1 MLEKMM
7 KYAAFVT
14 WFPLTLG
21 GCASSGGL
29 DSFRHIAVTYQSQEK
44 QAGKEGFPSRMVL
57 TNQGATALENKGWA
71 LYFNFGRP
79 VIPDS
84 LPETVLFTPV
94 NGDLVRLEPTEQFG
108 PLRPGE
114 SRPIPFRT
122 RRGVFKECDA
132 PAGLY
137 FAVTKGSQAGQA
149 VAISDY
155 RIEPIPSSGDSF
167 PTPQRRFRE
176 NASLSLLPTDQVA
189 KIVPSAALYRPGNG
203 SLFIKENMEIAS
215 PQSLS
220 AEADFLAAALEPI
233 LGYLPRRAAED
244 AGPAANRILL
254 RVGDLRLGS
263 DKPAQEAYR
272 LRIDDKGIEIT
283 GTEAAGVFYG
293 IQSLRALLPTPGR
306 TEQMVNVEP
315 IELDYATLEDWPMF
329 GYRGMHLDVSRNFH
343 SKQSVLK
350 LLDVMAFYKL
360 NRFHFHLSDDEGWRL
375 PVEALPELTQL
386 GGRRGHS
393 LDERDHLVPSYGSGP
408 DPDASPGSGAYS
420 RDDFIEI
427 LRYARQRHIEV
438 IPEIDVPGHAR
449 AAIKSMQSRY
459 HRLMTE
465 GRPEEALEFLLSDPD
480 DESQYRSIQGWKDNV
495 VNPCQE
501 STYRFLETVV
511 DELVTLYREAGAPLT
526 TIHSG
531 GDEVPRGVWA
541 GSPACQRLLAESQQ
555 LSSVEDLA
563 DYFLKRIHGLID
575 SRGLVSAGWEEIAF
589 QESSLGQGDRKPHPD
604 FREERFLAYVWN
616 TSPGSGSQDGAY
628 RLANAG
634 CRVVLSNASN
644 LYFDLAY
651 DADPKEPGY
660 TWAGLVDT
668 RKPFEV
674 APFDLNRGGSDLEA
688 LTAEGKK
695 NIAGIQGQLWSENA
709 KGPELMEYLAF
720 PKLLGLAERA
730 WAQQPDWM
738 SIDGPERE
746 QALATAWNRFANA
759 LGQRE
764 LPRLDYLF
772 GGVGYRLPPPG
783 AVIEEGILKANL
795 AFPGLE
801 IRYTTDG
808 TVPEA
813 DSTLY
818 QGPVAVEGPVQ
829 LRSFDTR
836 GRGSRVSAVSQE

>member
-1 MLEKMM
+1 MM
-7 KYAAFVT
+7 KYAAFAT

-21 GCASSGGL
+21 GCASSAGL
-29 DSFRHIAVTYQSQEK
+29 DSFRHISVTYQSQEK

-71 LYFNFGRP
+71 LYFNFGRL
-79 VIPDS
+79 VIPES
-84 LPETVLFTPV
+84 LPESVHITPV
-94 NGDLVRLEPTEQFG
+94 NGDLVRLEPTERFA

-114 SRPIPFRT
+114 SRQIPFRT

-137 FAVTKGSQAGQA
+137 FALTKGSQAGQA
-149 VAISDY
+149 AAVSDY
-155 RIEPIPSSGDSF
+155 RIQPIPSSGDSF
-167 PTPQRRFRE
+167 PAPQRRFRE
-176 NASLSLLPTDQVA
+176 NASLSLLPADQVA
-189 KIVPSAALYRPGNG
+189 KIVPTAALYRPGNG
-203 SLFIKENMEIAS
+203 SLFINENMEIAS
-215 PQSLS
+215 SQSLS

-233 LGYLPRRAAED
+233 LGSAPQLVAED
-244 AGPAANRILL
+244 SGPAPNRIIL
-254 RVGDLRLGS
+254 RLANLRLGS
-263 DKPAQEAYR
+263 QAATKEAYR
-272 LRIDDKGIEIT
+272 LRIDGQGIEIA
-283 GTEAAGVFYG
+283 GSDAAGIFYG
-293 IQSLRALLPTPGR
+293 IQTLRALLPLR
-306 TEQMVNVEP
+306 SRLANVVQQP
-315 IELDYATLEDWPMF
+315 IELEYARLEDWPMF

-350 LLDVMAFYKL
+350 LLDLMAFYKL

-375 PVEALPELTQL
+375 PVEALPELTQV

-393 LDERDHLVPSYGSGP
+393 LDERDYLVPSFGSGP
-408 DPDASPGSGAYS
+408 DPDASQGSGAYS

-459 HRLMTE
+459 HRLMAE
-465 GRPEEALEFLLSDPD
+465 GRPEEALEFLLSDPG
-480 DESQYRSIQGWKDNV
+480 DESRYRSIQGWKDNV

-511 DELVTLYREAGAPLT
+511 DELVALYREAGAPLT
-526 TIHSG
+526 TIHTG

-555 LSSVEDLA
+555 LSSVEELA
-563 DYFLKRIHGLID
+563 DYFLKRFHELID
-575 SRGLVSAGWEEIAF
+575 SRGLITAGWEEIAF
-589 QESSLGQGDRKPHPD
+589 QESSLGHGHGDRKPHPD
-604 FREERFLAYVWN
+604 FLEERFLAYVWN
-616 TSPGSGSQDGAY
+616 TSSGSGSQDGAY

-634 CRVVLSNASN
+634 YRVVLSNASN

-668 RKPFEV
+668 RKPYEF
-674 APFDLNRGGSDLEA
+674 APFDLTRGGSNLEA

-738 SIDGPERE
+738 SMDGSQRE
-746 QALATAWNRFANA
+746 QALATAWNRFANG